1 MQKIKALLIFCNTF
15 AKTVVLKWQY
25 SSYYHKYGAIKSYS
39 TGNMWWNSIPLI
51 PNDNPTQIFWCVCCS
66 MFMILL
72 CLVQVSWHSEYPF
85 GEIWHLAVMYA
96 VHVRKHRQSASAT
109 LSYKIGWAGCS
120 FFNICRMVMF
130 TIPAGKASTCTKQCM
145 ETTKQEKEMEKK
157 KYPNFTY
164 EESSENRKRKIS
176 GSIPEPYRPK

>member
-1 MQKIKALLIFCNTF
+1 M
-15 AKTVVLKWQY
+15 VLKWQY

-96 VHVRKHRQSASAT
+96 VHVKKHLQSASAT

-145 ETTKQEKEMEKK
+145 ETRKQEKEMGKK
-157 KYPNFTY
+157 VDSQILYMKQALKIGKGRSSLSLTDQNKMYIKYFRFWN
-164 EESSENRKRKIS
+164 I
-176 GSIPEPYRPK
+176 